1 MPPRV
6 RLREVEEQDLPIFF
20 EHQREPAANR
30 MAAFEPRELDAFTA
44 HWTRILADPSSV
56 ERTVVAD
63 GEVVGNIVSWEQDGR
78 REVGYWI
85 GQEHWGK
92 GLATAALRLLLEIVD
107 DRPLL
112 AHVAAHNV
120 GSIRVLERCGFSLL
134 HETTAS
140 DGVREYLY
148 ELPA

>member
-1 MPPRV
+1 MRSWATSSAAIRTAGGRSGTGSAKSTGGRAWPP
-6 RLREVEEQDLPIFF
+6 
-20 EHQREPAANR
+20 
-30 MAAFEPRELDAFTA
+30 
-44 HWTRILADPSSV
+44 
-56 ERTVVAD
+56 
-63 GEVVGNIVSWEQDGR
+63 
-78 REVGYWI
+78 
-85 GQEHWGK
+85 
-92 GLATAALRLLLEIVD
+92 ALRLLLEIVD

-112 AHVAAHNV
+112 AHVAAHNA